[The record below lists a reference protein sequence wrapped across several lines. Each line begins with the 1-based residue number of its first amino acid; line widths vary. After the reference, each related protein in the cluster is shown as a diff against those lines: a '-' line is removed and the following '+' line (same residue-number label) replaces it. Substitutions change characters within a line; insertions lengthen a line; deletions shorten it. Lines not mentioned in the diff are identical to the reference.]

1 MAIEFKK
8 TKHSGHMPEIW
19 RGEAKMLPAG
29 FKPANTLVAGMVLH
43 RGTPV
48 FVDFETRTAAVCK
61 AAKVLAGGTT
71 SAPRIAKGLYFAV
84 GDKVSKI
91 GGGSATIKSID
102 ASNVEFDILTLSAAI
117 TGLAE
122 GDTIVESET
131 DGAAKYTPN
140 AVVGAVLE
148 VKDNAIPTID
158 VAYDAVVLYPSLA
171 MPILTDWLNGF
182 CLKSNPNIM
191 FIKQ

>member
-8 TKHSGHMPEIW
+8 TAFSGHVPEIW

-48 FVDFETRTAAVCK
+48 FVDFENRSAAVCK
-61 AAKVLAGGTT
+61 AAVVLKGGTT
-71 SAPRIAKGLYFAV
+71 SAPRVAKGLYFAA
-84 GDKVSKI
+84 GDKVSKV
-91 GGGSATIKSID
+91 GGASATIKSID
-102 ASNVEFDILTLSAAI
+102 ASNAEYDVLTLSAAI

-122 GDTIVESET
+122 NDVLVESAT
-131 DGAAKYTPN
+131 DGVAKYTPN

-148 VKDNAIPTID
+148 VKNNAIPTID
-158 VAYDAVVLYPSLA
+158 VAYDAVVLSPSLA
-171 MPILTDWLNGF
+171 TPILADWLNGF
-182 CLKSNPNIM
+182 CLKSNPNIL

>member
-8 TKHSGHMPEIW
+8 TQHSGHVPEIW

-29 FKPANTLVAGMVLH
+29 FKPANTLVAGMVVH

-48 FVDFETRTAAVCK
+48 FVDFENRSAAVCK
-61 AAKVLAGGTT
+61 AAVVLAGGTT
-71 SAPRIAKGLYFAV
+71 TAPRVAKGLYFAV
-84 GDKVSKI
+84 GDKVSKL

-102 ASNVEFDILTLSAAI
+102 STNVEYDVLTLTTAI

-122 GDTIVESET
+122 GDTIVESAT

-148 VKDNAIPTID
+148 VKANAIPTLD
-158 VAYDAVVLYPSLA
+158 VAYEAVVMYPSLST
-171 MPILTDWLNGF
+171 PILADWLNGY
-182 CLKSNPNIM
+182 CLKANPNIL

>member
-8 TKHSGHMPEIW
+8 TTHSGHVPEIW
-19 RGEAKMLPAG
+19 RGEAKILPAG
-29 FKPANTLVAGMVLH
+29 FKPANALEVGMVLH

-48 FVDFETRTAAVCK
+48 FVDFENRSAAICK

-71 SAPRIAKGLYFAV
+71 SAPRVAKGLYFAV
-84 GDKVSKI
+84 GDKVSKV
-91 GGGSATIKSID
+91 GGASATIKSVD
-102 ASNVEFDILTLSAAI
+102 RSNSEYDVLTLSAAI

-122 GDTIVESET
+122 NDVLVESET
-131 DGAAKYTPN
+131 DGAAKYAPN

-148 VKDNAIPTID
+148 VNGKGIPTID
-158 VAYDAVVLYPSLA
+158 VAYEAVVLYPSLA
-171 MPILTDWLNGF
+171 TEILKDWLNGF
-182 CLKSNPNIM
+182 CLKSNPNIL